1 MVLKQQRAE
10 SREQLVH
17 HPRGFT
23 LMEIVVAMGIFMV
36 VSLVIAEIFVNVQRA
51 QQRLRDNQV
60 VATELR
66 YLFDVVSREVRS
78 DKIDYSPGACATSGS
93 IAVSAA
99 ADTLNLCSG
108 DGTPVSFRL
117 NSSCFTVGGVSEGC
131 AEVWRNTG
139 AGSSW
144 QPITSQALTVDSLT
158 FYVTPLT
165 DPFPSNGATSSTP
178 DVQPRVTIVMKG
190 TSLSARATDR
200 TSFFL
205 QTSVTSRTYA
215 R

>member
-1 MVLKQQRAE
+1 MLPPILSNNSHNQR
-10 SREQLVH
+10 
-17 HPRGFT
+17 HPGGFT

-36 VSLVIAEIFVNVQRA
+36 VSLIIAEIFVNVQRA

-66 YLFDVVSREVRS
+66 YLMDVISREVRS
-78 DKIDYSPGACATSGS
+78 DKIDYSPGACASSGS
-93 IAVSAA
+93 ITISAA
-99 ADTLNLCSG
+99 AATLNLCTS
-108 DGTPVSFRL
+108 DGTPISFRL
-117 NSSCFTVGGVSEGC
+117 NNSCFAIGGINKSCV
-131 AEVWRNTG
+131 EVLRNSG

-144 QPITSQALTVDSLT
+144 QPITSQSLTVDSLT
-158 FYVTPLT
+158 FWATPLN
-165 DPFPSNGATSSTP
+165 DPFPVSGATASTP
-178 DVQPRVTIVMKG
+178 DVQPRVTIALKV
-190 TSLSARATDR
+190 TSLTARPADR